1 MVKWSFFQVGVGDVL
16 PLPYADEGVRAGF
29 PSPAQD
35 FMEKSIDLNR
45 ELVRH
50 PESTFY
56 ARVEGDSLQEAGVE
70 PGDLLVVDKA
80 IEPKDGDM
88 AVCFVNGDFTLKF
101 IEIHDDCV
109 MLCPANG
116 AYAPIRVGRGDEF
129 SVWGVV
135 TYVIHKT
142 HRRK

>member
-35 FMEKSIDLNR
+35 FMGKSIDLNL

-70 PGDLLVVDKA
+70 PGDLLVVD
-80 IEPKDGDM
+80 
-88 AVCFVNGDFTLKF
+88 
-101 IEIHDDCV
+101 
-109 MLCPANG
+109 
-116 AYAPIRVGRGDEF
+116 
-129 SVWGVV
+129 
-135 TYVIHKT
+135 
-142 HRRK
+142 